1 MAKRRKPQRKNSQA
15 MVARLEQQLRASGK
29 LPEGTQFV
37 RREDGDAKISAA
49 FLRFIEPFRYAAPDR
64 KRFETLIGLG
74 VAAWNVSLFEGA
86 KRQEML
92 VEVSKTMFSETGQ
105 PAPSDLMGVL
115 DDLIRHK
122 ERRFAHDRR
131 LILSYQLDVTRDQY
145 HLSMISTEEDEAQDP

>member
-1 MAKRRKPQRKNSQA
+1 

-37 RREDGDAKISAA
+37 CREDGAAKISAT
-49 FLRFIEPFRYAAPDR
+49 FLRFIEPFQYAATNR
-64 KRFETLIGLG
+64 KRMETLVGLG
-74 VAAWNVSLFEGA
+74 VAAWNISLFQGA

-92 VEVSKTMFSETGQ
+92 TEVSKTMFSKTGQ
-105 PAPSDLMGVL
+105 SAPPDMMAVL

-122 ERRFAHDRR
+122 ERLFAHDRR

-145 HLSMISTEEDEAQDP
+145 HLSMISTEGDETQDP